1 MATLVI
7 GAAVLLGFYM
17 AWTIGANDV
26 ANSMGD
32 AVGSR
37 AIRVRTAI
45 ILAAIFELSGAM
57 LLGSH
62 VTDTIRKGIV
72 TPEAMVGRPEVLV
85 LGMACALLA
94 AAAWL
99 HLATWMGMPVST
111 THSIVGGVA
120 GFGIIAAGW
129 GSIQWGRMGEIVA
142 SWVISPV
149 AGAVLA
155 FALFKLI
162 SFLVLGRAQP
172 ARAALR
178 AGPYF
183 VFLTV
188 LVVMLSTTCGG
199 MEREIT
205 KRLPW
210 FTLRVA
216 ALVSACT
223 AVAAAAVARILL
235 GRYLGGKHG
244 LPLAEQ
250 IRFVERIFAP
260 LVVITSCSVAFAHG
274 ANDVANAVGPLA
286 AILDIL
292 RSGTV
297 KMRVA
302 VPMWV
307 LGIGGVGIVVGLSTY
322 GYKVMRTIGSKITQ
336 LTPTRGVAA
345 DIATVTTVL
354 VCTRMKLPISTTHTI
369 VGAIVGIGLARGLWA
384 VDRRVMGNV
393 LSAWFVTV
401 PAAVVLAIVFF
412 LIGRPLVLDAIAQ
425 VVRAAAGAGPA

>member
-1 MATLVI
+1 VATLVI
-7 GAAVLLGFYM
+7 GAAVLLGLYM

-37 AIRVRTAI
+37 AISIKWAI
-45 ILAAIFELSGAM
+45 VLAAIFELSGAL

-72 TPEAMVGRPEVLV
+72 TPESMVGRPEVLV

-94 AAAWL
+94 AALWL

-120 GFGIIAAGW
+120 GFGIIAGGW
-129 GSIQWGRMGEIVA
+129 SSIQWGRMGEILA

-149 AGAVLA
+149 AGAVLG

-162 SFLVLGRAQP
+162 TFLVLGRTQP

-178 AGPYF
+178 AGPFF

-188 LVVMLSTTCGG
+188 MVVMLSTTCGG
-199 MEREIT
+199 MEQEIV

-210 FTLRVA
+210 FTLTVA
-216 ALVSACT
+216 VLVSVGT

-235 GRYLGGKHG
+235 GRYLGDKHE

-250 IRFVERIFAP
+250 VRHVERIFAP
-260 LVVITSCSVAFAHG
+260 LVIITSCSVAFAHG

-297 KMRVA
+297 KMKVA
-302 VPMWV
+302 VPLWV

-322 GYKVMRTIGSKITQ
+322 GYRVMRTIGSKITQ

-345 DIATVTTVL
+345 DLATVTTVL
-354 VCTRMKLPISTTHTI
+354 VCTRMKLPVSTTHTI

-384 VDRRVMGNV
+384 VDKKVIGSV

-401 PAAVVLAIVFF
+401 PAAVVLAIVLF
-412 LIGRPLVLDAIAQ
+412 LIARPLALEPIAQ
-425 VVRAAAGAGPA
+425 VVRAAAAAGPG